1 MLATIT
7 DRDLYYGG
15 IGESYQV
22 GQVLIFAAGTKPK
35 PGSEMACADNMA
47 AATEYLD
54 GGGSPAA
61 IPEPARLQE
70 DPAPAPQAPS
80 DGRLEAIVAEARMAA
95 EALERDAAAQ
105 RRHTDA
111 LEAELAAAAA
121 ARDEAEAG
129 RREADRQ
136 IEQAE
141 KRAAESEAALR
152 AATEALERAG
162 EDRARLEGIVAVET
176 AARAEAEAQ
185 LEEAASARDEALARL
200 GSLERDAASFAV
212 AKGAAETEAE
222 EARAAPRAERGETR
236 KGGARPRVGKLRKRA
251 SSPSAL
257 HAPGQGVRAY
267 RRALHRAQQDGGS
280 GEEGTALDNGMSEL
294 ISNISDERD
303 LYANVLKERE
313 RLAGLLDDAE
323 SELSRRSSLADRLSE
338 ELQAAEKRAAQAENA
353 AKEAALDSESLAKDL
368 EHARARSS
376 ELETALAAAK
386 AKAGTAE
393 DAEERLRAALA
404 ELADVKA
411 KRLEDAAAWQADL
424 QRIDAQLKAS
434 RGNVVQTGS
443 GEVVVRHVY
452 PDAPK
457 PTMAARAQSVAYTV
471 GRGAVALVVV
481 AALSLLA
488 SAILTAASNGASFG
502 EGLRTVLGTVLDV
515 IP

>member
-1 MLATIT
+1 MKTSRYRGHVLATIT

-111 LEAELAAAAA
+111 LEAELAAA
-121 ARDEAEAG
+121 G
-129 RREADRQ
+129 
-136 IEQAE
+136 
-141 KRAAESEAALR
+141 
-152 AATEALERAG
+152 
-162 EDRARLEGIVAVET
+162 
-176 AARAEAEAQ
+176 
-185 LEEAASARDEALARL
+185 DEALARL

-222 EARAAPRAERGETR
+222 EARAALERSEARRAKAEQDLVSASSESEQAARALSMLQDKVSALTDELYTARSKTEAAER
-236 KGGARPRVGKLRKRA
+236 RVR
-251 SSPSAL
+251 
-257 HAPGQGVRAY
+257 Q
-267 RRALHRAQQDGGS
+267 
-280 GEEGTALDNGMSEL
+280 LDNGMSEL

>member
-1 MLATIT
+1 MLQDKVAAPT
-7 DRDLYYGG
+7 DEIYTAR
-15 IGESYQV
+15 S
-22 GQVLIFAAGTKPK
+22 K
-35 PGSEMACADNMA
+35 
-47 AATEYLD
+47 TE
-54 GGGSPAA
+54 
-61 IPEPARLQE
+61 
-70 DPAPAPQAPS
+70 
-80 DGRLEAIVAEARMAA
+80 AA
-95 EALERDAAAQ
+95 E
-105 RRHTDA
+105 RRV
-111 LEAELAAAAA
+111 
-121 ARDEAEAG
+121 
-129 RREADRQ
+129 RQ
-136 IEQAE
+136 
-141 KRAAESEAALR
+141 
-152 AATEALERAG
+152 
-162 EDRARLEGIVAVET
+162 
-176 AARAEAEAQ
+176 
-185 LEEAASARDEALARL
+185 
-200 GSLERDAASFAV
+200 
-212 AKGAAETEAE
+212 
-222 EARAAPRAERGETR
+222 
-236 KGGARPRVGKLRKRA
+236 
-251 SSPSAL
+251 
-257 HAPGQGVRAY
+257 
-267 RRALHRAQQDGGS
+267 
-280 GEEGTALDNGMSEL
+280 LDNGMSEL

>member
-1 MLATIT
+1 MLQDKVSALTDELATARSKT
-7 DRDLYYGG
+7 
-15 IGESYQV
+15 E
-22 GQVLIFAAGTKPK
+22 AA
-35 PGSEMACADNMA
+35 ERRIRQ
-47 AATEYLD
+47 LD
-54 GGGSPAA
+54 
-61 IPEPARLQE
+61 
-70 DPAPAPQAPS
+70 
-80 DGRLEAIVAEARMAA
+80 DGR
-95 EALERDAAAQ
+95 
-105 RRHTDA
+105 
-111 LEAELAAAAA
+111 
-121 ARDEAEAG
+121 
-129 RREADRQ
+129 
-136 IEQAE
+136 
-141 KRAAESEAALR
+141 
-152 AATEALERAG
+152 
-162 EDRARLEGIVAVET
+162 
-176 AARAEAEAQ
+176 
-185 LEEAASARDEALARL
+185 
-200 GSLERDAASFAV
+200 
-212 AKGAAETEAE
+212 
-222 EARAAPRAERGETR
+222 
-236 KGGARPRVGKLRKRA
+236 
-251 SSPSAL
+251 
-257 HAPGQGVRAY
+257 
-267 RRALHRAQQDGGS
+267 
-280 GEEGTALDNGMSEL
+280 SEL

-313 RLAGLLDDAE
+313 RLASLLDEAE

-386 AKAGTAE
+386 AKAGSAE

-471 GRGAVALVVV
+471 GRGAAALVVV
-481 AALSLLA
+481 AVLSLLA
-488 SAILTAASNGASFG
+488 SAILTAGANGASFG
-502 EGLRTVLGTVLDV
+502 EGLRTVLGTVIDA

>member
-1 MLATIT
+1 MKTSRYRGHVLATIT

-47 AATEYLD
+47 AATQYLD

-162 EDRARLEGIVAVET
+162 EDRARLEGIVM
-176 AARAEAEAQ
+176 
-185 LEEAASARDEALARL
+185 
-200 GSLERDAASFAV
+200 
-212 AKGAAETEAE
+212 
-222 EARAAPRAERGETR
+222 R
-236 KGGARPRVGKLRKRA
+236 KTTL
-251 SSPSAL
+251 S
-257 HAPGQGVRAY
+257 GQK
-267 RRALHRAQQDGGS
+267 
-280 GEEGTALDNGMSEL
+280 N
-294 ISNISDERD
+294 
-303 LYANVLKERE
+303 
-313 RLAGLLDDAE
+313 
-323 SELSRRSSLADRLSE
+323 
-338 ELQAAEKRAAQAENA
+338 
-353 AKEAALDSESLAKDL
+353 
-368 EHARARSS
+368 
-376 ELETALAAAK
+376 
-386 AKAGTAE
+386 
-393 DAEERLRAALA
+393 
-404 ELADVKA
+404 
-411 KRLEDAAAWQADL
+411 
-424 QRIDAQLKAS
+424 
-434 RGNVVQTGS
+434 
-443 GEVVVRHVY
+443 
-452 PDAPK
+452 
-457 PTMAARAQSVAYTV
+457 
-471 GRGAVALVVV
+471 
-481 AALSLLA
+481 
-488 SAILTAASNGASFG
+488 
-502 EGLRTVLGTVLDV
+502 
-515 IP
+515 

>member
-1 MLATIT
+1 MLQDKVSALT
-7 DRDLYYGG
+7 DELYTAR
-15 IGESYQV
+15 S
-22 GQVLIFAAGTKPK
+22 K
-35 PGSEMACADNMA
+35 
-47 AATEYLD
+47 TE
-54 GGGSPAA
+54 
-61 IPEPARLQE
+61 
-70 DPAPAPQAPS
+70 
-80 DGRLEAIVAEARMAA
+80 AA
-95 EALERDAAAQ
+95 E
-105 RRHTDA
+105 RRV
-111 LEAELAAAAA
+111 
-121 ARDEAEAG
+121 
-129 RREADRQ
+129 RQ
-136 IEQAE
+136 
-141 KRAAESEAALR
+141 
-152 AATEALERAG
+152 
-162 EDRARLEGIVAVET
+162 
-176 AARAEAEAQ
+176 
-185 LEEAASARDEALARL
+185 
-200 GSLERDAASFAV
+200 
-212 AKGAAETEAE
+212 
-222 EARAAPRAERGETR
+222 
-236 KGGARPRVGKLRKRA
+236 
-251 SSPSAL
+251 
-257 HAPGQGVRAY
+257 
-267 RRALHRAQQDGGS
+267 
-280 GEEGTALDNGMSEL
+280 LDNGMSEL

-424 QRIDAQLKAS
+424 PAHRRAAE
-434 RGNVVQTGS
+434 GVA
-443 GEVVVRHVY
+443 GERRADGIGGGGC
-452 PDAPK
+452 PARLPRRAK

>member
-1 MLATIT
+1 MKTSRYRGHVLATIT

-111 LEAELAAAAA
+111 LEAELAAEAA

-129 RREADRQ
+129 RQEADRQ

-212 AKGAAETEAE
+212 AKGAADGGGGGQG
-222 EARAAPRAERGETR
+222 RPRAERGETR

-257 HAPGQGVRAY
+257 HA
-267 RRALHRAQQDGGS
+267 
-280 GEEGTALDNGMSEL
+280 
-294 ISNISDERD
+294 
-303 LYANVLKERE
+303 
-313 RLAGLLDDAE
+313 
-323 SELSRRSSLADRLSE
+323 
-338 ELQAAEKRAAQAENA
+338 
-353 AKEAALDSESLAKDL
+353 
-368 EHARARSS
+368 
-376 ELETALAAAK
+376 
-386 AKAGTAE
+386 
-393 DAEERLRAALA
+393 
-404 ELADVKA
+404 
-411 KRLEDAAAWQADL
+411 
-424 QRIDAQLKAS
+424 
-434 RGNVVQTGS
+434 
-443 GEVVVRHVY
+443 
-452 PDAPK
+452 
-457 PTMAARAQSVAYTV
+457 
-471 GRGAVALVVV
+471 
-481 AALSLLA
+481 
-488 SAILTAASNGASFG
+488 FFFF
-502 EGLRTVLGTVLDV
+502 
-515 IP
+515 